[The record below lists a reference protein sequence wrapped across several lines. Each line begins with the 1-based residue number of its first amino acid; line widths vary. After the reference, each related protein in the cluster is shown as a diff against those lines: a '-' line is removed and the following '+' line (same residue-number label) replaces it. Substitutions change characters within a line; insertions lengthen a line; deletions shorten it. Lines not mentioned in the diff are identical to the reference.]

1 VRSVTGSHRH
11 LPRRVSQPAAEHAI
25 ALGREVMGD
34 DLLLLALLELDPD
47 QPARR
52 ALEAEGVTRERV
64 LDRIRAMGDESAEKP
79 RGVTY
84 SPATY
89 TIQGRAEG
97 FAAVLGDGP
106 IMPEHVLLALLWD
119 PVSMSSHSLWKLGV
133 ARERVLDRLR
143 EAGVRVP
150 SAPLPPQREVDWGER
165 VWFDR
170 DKVTVVLD
178 QVRLHLS
185 PETSWGFNYEDDR
198 AWVRA
203 ESSVDLQALVDRAL
217 AAK

>member
-1 VRSVTGSHRH
+1 MTCCFSPCSSSIPIS
-11 LPRRVSQPAAEHAI
+11 PRV
-25 ALGREVMGD
+25 
-34 DLLLLALLELDPD
+34 
-47 QPARR
+47 AR
-52 ALEAEGVTRERV
+52 EAEGVTRER
-64 LDRIRAMGDESAEKP
+64 LFDRIRASGDEPAEKP

-89 TIQGRAEG
+89 TIEGRAEG

-106 IMPEHVLLALLWD
+106 ITPEHVLLALLWD

-150 SAPLPPQREVDWGER
+150 SAPLPPQREIDWGER

-217 AAK
+217 TAK